1 MAATEN
7 YAEVFAPF
15 PYECVTKGEDAI
27 RRYRGVVYTK
37 WRNGKFVEFVYAIDG
52 AALFEENELTMTE
65 GGGDGAVPCYTY
77 AVGAQRERGRAE
89 GWEKDPDGDRI
100 VCYVDKYRDTERYE
114 WQRTRASQ

>member
-52 AALFEENELTMTE
+52 AALFEESELTMTE
-65 GGGDGAVPCYTY
+65 GGGDGAVPWYTY
-77 AVGAQRERGRAE
+77 AVATHYYDTYYVKR
-89 GWEKDPDGDRI
+89 DPDGDRI